1 MPDYVWGR
9 NPILETLRSTR
20 QVKRILIADGQRDAP
35 AIAAILDEAER
46 RRIPIETVSRQRL
59 DQLSQ
64 GAVHQGCL
72 AVVEQRK
79 YASIDQILAYA
90 GGKNEDPFLLIL
102 DAIQDVNNLGSLL
115 RSAEAV
121 GVHGVLIPEHHAAEV
136 NATVVKTSAGA
147 SEHLLIARET
157 NLTHA
162 IDFLKKKNIWVI
174 GLDSETKMEYDK
186 ADLRGPLAL
195 VVGNE
200 GKGISR
206 LVREH
211 CDVLIK
217 LPMHGH
223 ISSLNAAVAGSIA
236 LYEALRQR
244 SHERSTQ
251 EKK

>member
-1 MPDYVWGR
+1 
-9 NPILETLRSTR
+9 
-20 QVKRILIADGQRDAP
+20 
-35 AIAAILDEAER
+35 
-46 RRIPIETVSRQRL
+46 
-59 DQLSQ
+59 
-64 GAVHQGCL
+64 
-72 AVVEQRK
+72 
-79 YASIDQILAYA
+79 
-90 GGKNEDPFLLIL
+90 
-102 DAIQDVNNLGSLL
+102 
-115 RSAEAV
+115 
-121 GVHGVLIPEHHAAEV
+121 
-136 NATVVKTSAGA
+136 
-147 SEHLLIARET
+147 LIARET

-200 GKGISR
+200 GRGISR

-244 SHERSTQ
+244 SHERSTH

>member
-20 QVKRILIADGQRDAP
+20 QVKRILLADGQRDAP
-35 AIAAILDEAER
+35 AIAAILQEAER
-46 RRIPIETVSRQRL
+46 RHIPIENVSRQRL

-72 AVVEQRK
+72 AVVEERK
-79 YASIDQILAYA
+79 YATLEQILTYA
-90 GGKNEDPFLLIL
+90 GQKDEDPFLLIL

-121 GVHGVLIPEHHAAEV
+121 GVHGVVIPLHHAAEV

-147 SEHLLIARET
+147 SEHLLIAQET
-157 NLTHA
+157 NLTHV

-186 ADLRGPLAL
+186 ADLTGPLAL

-200 GKGISR
+200 GRGISR

-211 CDVLIK
+211 CDVLIR
-217 LPMHGH
+217 LPMRGY

-244 SHERSTQ
+244 SHQ
-251 EKK
+251 GMAQGKK

>member
-1 MPDYVWGR
+1 MPDYIWGR
-9 NPILETLRSTR
+9 NPILETLHSKRR
-20 QVKRILIADGQRDAP
+20 VKRILLAEGQREAP
-35 AIAAILDEAER
+35 ALAVIMHEAEKR
-46 RRIPIETVSRQRL
+46 HIPIEMVPRFRL
-59 DQLSQ
+59 DQLSH

-72 AVVEQRK
+72 ALVEERR
-79 YASIDQILAYA
+79 YASLDQILAFA
-90 GGKNEDPFLLIL
+90 ESKNEAPFLLIL
-102 DAIQDVNNLGSLL
+102 DAIQDINNLGSLL

-121 GVHGVLIPEHHAAEV
+121 GVHGVILPEHRAAEV

-147 SEHLLIARET
+147 SEHLLIAQET
-157 NLTHA
+157 NLTHV

-174 GLDSETKMEYDK
+174 GLDSETKTEYDK
-186 ADLRGPLAL
+186 ADLTGPLAL

-211 CDVLIK
+211 CDVLIR
-217 LPMHGH
+217 LPMRGY

-244 SHERSTQ
+244 SHQ
-251 EKK
+251 GMAQGKK